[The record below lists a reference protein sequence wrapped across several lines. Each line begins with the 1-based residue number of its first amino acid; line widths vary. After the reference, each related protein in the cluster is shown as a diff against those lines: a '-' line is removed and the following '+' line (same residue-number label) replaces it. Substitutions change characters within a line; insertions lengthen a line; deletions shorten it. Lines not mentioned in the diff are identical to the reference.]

1 MSVKISS
8 FNWSSIIDV
17 NKFFSLNNLSCDVN
31 VPSGRLLNIAAE
43 KRRRRIFLLRLK
55 EFLGVL
61 SKRCGDSLDYE
72 IDKKWCLDWKFA
84 VKFLGSNFLSISR
97 NISSTMKIAHRSV
110 FIHFK
115 FSTKRSWENYLNNNL
130 NWK

>member
-17 NKFFSLNNLSCDVN
+17 NKFFSLNNLSRDVN
-31 VPSGRLLNIAAE
+31 LPSGRLLNIAAE
-43 KRRRRIFLLRLK
+43 KRRRRIFWLRLE

-61 SKRCGDSLDYE
+61 SNRCGDSFDYE
-72 IDKKWCLDWKFA
+72 IDKKWYLNWKFA
-84 VKFLGSNFLSISR
+84 LKFLRSNLLSISR

-115 FSTKRSWENYLNNNL
+115 FSTKRSLERNIWIII
-130 NWK
+130 